1 MTLLADAVNDLFG
14 GITPPPAMDLGGT
27 DPAQG
32 VGTFIGFGIRMFIVI
47 AGLALLIYLLWG
59 AFDWITSGGE
69 KEKISKAQGKITNAV
84 VGMIII
90 FVVFVV
96 FNLLAGN
103 ILGIIVPAE
112 KGGSFFQL
120 KIPVLK

>member
-14 GITPPPAMDLGGT
+14 GITPPEAMDIGGSE
-27 DPAQG
+27 PAQG
-32 VGTFIGFGIRMFIVI
+32 LATFIGFGIRVFIII

-84 VGMIII
+84 VGIIII
-90 FVVFVV
+90 FVVLVV

-103 ILGIIVPAE
+103 ILGIIVPTE
-112 KGGSFFQL
+112 NGFQL
-120 KIPVLK
+120 KLPTLK